1 MRMRNK
7 HVDQIV
13 YQNDI
18 IKLKTTILGA
28 WILETL
34 IEFTIKEYCT
44 INLVLQK

>member
-1 MRMRNK
+1 MRNK

-18 IKLKTTILGA
+18 IKLKNTILG
-28 WILETL
+28 ETL